1 MRVKFFKPVLAICF
15 VLLLAT
21 ASLMSA
27 CGQTTNA
34 NSDTTDVV
42 DIPYTATKQFRP
54 TTRKKILTETG
65 PICRLFIQRP
75 FHRW

>member
-42 DIPYTATKQFRP
+42 DIPYTGN
-54 TTRKKILTETG
+54 ET
-65 PICRLFIQRP
+65 ISSDYEK
-75 FHRW
+75 